1 MRLSAVPS
9 HESAAVMIR
18 SALLVAL
25 CIALAACQPQKFKG
39 VDITGSS
46 IGPDFSLADH
56 TGTTRKLADFRGKV
70 VVLFFGFMN
79 CPDVCPTTLSDMAA
93 VKQKLGRDGDRVQ
106 VIFVTLDPERD
117 SAALLAQYVPAF
129 DPTFLGLR
137 GSAEETAAV
146 AKAFKIFY
154 QKVPGAD
161 ANKYTLDHTAASYVF
176 DPEGRIRLFLR
187 YGMAADLIAAD
198 IKRLL

>member
-1 MRLSAVPS
+1 MTVRMNALQPMLRAT
-9 HESAAVMIR
+9 
-18 SALLVAL
+18 LLVVVAVAL
-25 CIALAACQPQKFKG
+25 VACQPQKFNS

-56 TGTTRKLADFRGKV
+56 TGARRTLADFRGKV

-79 CPDVCPTTLSDMAA
+79 CPDVCPTTLSEMAA
-93 VKQKLGRDGDRVQ
+93 VKKNLGRDGDRVQ

-117 SAALLAQYVPAF
+117 TAALLAQYVPAF

-137 GSAEETAAV
+137 GSVQETAAV
-146 AKAFKIFY
+146 AKDFKIFY
-154 QKVPGAD
+154 QKVPGAQ
-161 ANKYTLDHTAASYVF
+161 ASSYTLDHTAASFVF
-176 DPEGRIRLFLR
+176 DPEGRIRLFVR
-187 YGMAADLIAAD
+187 YGMEADLIAAD

>member
-1 MRLSAVPS
+1 MRRSTVSS
-9 HESAAVMIR
+9 HERTTGMVR
-18 SALLVAL
+18 SALLIAA
-25 CIALAACQPQKFKG
+25 CIALMACQPQKFNG

-70 VVLFFGFMN
+70 VVVFFGFMN

-93 VKQKLGRDGDRVQ
+93 VKKKLGRDGDRVQ

-117 SAALLAQYVPAF
+117 SAALLAQYVPVF

-137 GSAEETAAV
+137 GSVEETAKV
-146 AKAFKIFY
+146 AKDFKIFY

-161 ANKYTLDHTAASYVF
+161 AMKYTLDHTAASYVF
-176 DPEGRIRLFLR
+176 DPEGRIRLFVS
-187 YGMAADLIAAD
+187 YGMGADLIAAD

>member
-1 MRLSAVPS
+1 MVRT
-9 HESAAVMIR
+9 
-18 SALLVAL
+18 ALLFVV
-25 CIALAACQPQKFKG
+25 CIAVAACQPQKFNG

-137 GSAEETAAV
+137 GSVDFWDDFGVSLLKSAVFGGTAALV
-146 AKAFKIFY
+146 AAYVGFHAEPTIEGTS
-154 QKVPGAD
+154 VATTR
-161 ANKYTLDHTAASYVF
+161 AVVNASLLVLMF
-176 DPEGRIRLFLR
+176 NFILSALLFL
-187 YGMAADLIAAD
+187 
-198 IKRLL
+198 

>member
-1 MRLSAVPS
+1 
-9 HESAAVMIR
+9 MIR
-18 SALLVAL
+18 SALLVAF
-25 CIALAACQPQKFKG
+25 CIALAACQPQKFNG

-46 IGPDFSLADH
+46 IGPDFLLADH

-93 VKQKLGRDGDRVQ
+93 VKKKLGRDGDRVQ

-137 GSAEETAAV
+137 GSVEGTAAV
-146 AKAFKIFY
+146 AKDFKIFY

-161 ANKYTLDHTAASYVF
+161 AMKYTLDHTAASYVF
-176 DPEGRIRLFLR
+176 DPEGRLRLFVR
-187 YGMAADLIAAD
+187 YGMGTDLIAAD

>member
-1 MRLSAVPS
+1 MTLRMNALQPVLRT
-9 HESAAVMIR
+9 V
-18 SALLVAL
+18 LLVVVAV
-25 CIALAACQPQKFKG
+25 ALAACQPQKFNS

-56 TGTTRKLADFRGKV
+56 TGARRTLADFRGKV

-79 CPDVCPTTLSDMAA
+79 CPDVCPTTLSERAS
-93 VKQKLGRDGDRVQ
+93 VKEKLGRDGDRVQ
-106 VIFVTLDPERD
+106 VIFVTLDPERET
-117 SAALLAQYVPAF
+117 AALLAQYVPAF

-146 AKAFKIFY
+146 AKDFKIFY
-154 QKVPGAD
+154 QKVPGAQ
-161 ANKYTLDHTAASYVF
+161 ASSYTLDHTAASFVF
-176 DPEGRIRLFLR
+176 DPEGRIRLFVS
-187 YGMAADLIAAD
+187 YGMKADLIAAD

>member
-1 MRLSAVPS
+1 MV
-9 HESAAVMIR
+9 R
-18 SALLVAL
+18 SALLIAV
-25 CIALAACQPQKFKG
+25 CIALAACQPQKFNS

-46 IGPDFSLADH
+46 IGPDFSLPDH
-56 TGTTRKLADFRGKV
+56 TGATRKLADFRGKV
-70 VVLFFGFMN
+70 VVMFFGFMN

-93 VKQKLGRDGDRVQ
+93 VKKKLGRDGDRVQ

-137 GSAEETAAV
+137 GSVEETAAV
-146 AKAFKIFY
+146 AKSFKIFY

-161 ANKYTLDHTAASYVF
+161 ATKYTLDHTAASYVF
-176 DPEGRIRLFLR
+176 DPEGRIRLFVR
-187 YGMAADLIAAD
+187 YGIAADLVAAD

>member
-1 MRLSAVPS
+1 MNALQPMLRAV
-9 HESAAVMIR
+9 
-18 SALLVAL
+18 LLVVVAV
-25 CIALAACQPQKFKG
+25 ASAACQPQKFNS

-56 TGTTRKLADFRGKV
+56 TGARRTLADFRGKV

-79 CPDVCPTTLSDMAA
+79 CPDVCPTTLSEMAA
-93 VKQKLGRDGDRVQ
+93 VKKKLGRDGDRVQ

-137 GSAEETAAV
+137 GSVEETAAV
-146 AKAFKIFY
+146 AKDFKIFY
-154 QKVPGAD
+154 QKVPGAQ
-161 ANKYTLDHTAASYVF
+161 ASTYTLDHTAASFVF
-176 DPEGRIRLFLR
+176 DLEGRIRLFVR
-187 YGMAADLIAAD
+187 YGMSADLIAAD

>member
-1 MRLSAVPS
+1 MS
-9 HESAAVMIR
+9 HESAAAMIR
-18 SALLVAL
+18 SALLVSL
-25 CIALAACQPQKFKG
+25 CIALAACQPQKFNG

-56 TGTTRKLADFRGKV
+56 TGTPRKLGDFRGKV

-93 VKQKLGRDGDRVQ
+93 VKKKLGRDGDRVQ

-161 ANKYTLDHTAASYVF
+161 ANKYALDHTAASYVF

-187 YGMAADLIAAD
+187 YGMAADLVAAD